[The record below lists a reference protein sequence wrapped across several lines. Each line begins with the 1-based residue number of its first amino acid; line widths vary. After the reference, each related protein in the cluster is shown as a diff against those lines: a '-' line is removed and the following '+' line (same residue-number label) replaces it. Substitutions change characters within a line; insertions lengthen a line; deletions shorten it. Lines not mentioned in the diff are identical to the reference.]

1 MTRVHRT
8 FFQSTCCTTQ
18 LRRPT
23 FSMVNPLP
31 VQLDGVMTYAEL
43 ETLHLSCQ
51 LDTEATRFYYAVN
64 KRASKST
71 PEEAFLHQKRIAL
84 DARLKREAARHR
96 PTVFSVIPSSS
107 PSSSSL
113 ASSSAPDNL
122 RKQCRVIMDTLRF
135 DPPADITSPDPFV
148 LLRLPEPV
156 RELLLEEKLT
166 LGQAQVVLVLN
177 NAEDQV
183 SLAKQASHGKM
194 SVRQMQEQIA
204 TTLHTSR
211 CVNCPHEL
219 SKQMCWG
226 ILELWCRGQLQT
238 HHVRFLLRELMSVR
252 LMEEIGDGAR
262 APERRIAAEDNSC
275 YISRKFAQGVFEPSF
290 SDMEQYRVKAP
301 LSSAD
306 GVFDL
311 LWLHRKQGL
320 HVMKNV
326 VHLVLNLYGERETG
340 WLLAVIG
347 LETHAMSMLAPSR
360 TFQVYLEELRG
371 RLTDRLHQLDAEFN
385 QPRPTTT
392 QGREEEEED
401 DDDDDDDDDAVGVEL
416 RQVAAD
422 LERLQVHCTAVELR
436 EREQRRRAE
445 EQQRREEKQRREE
458 DNDRI
463 RQTFRYKQLVEQ
475 DVAARSAMIRAQAMR
490 EHEHEVQELLTR
502 QKQALTVV
510 WEMKVQ
516 EAWDQ
521 AERLASNVEQ
531 AKAWQTKVRVQERRV
546 RREKVAELG
555 KQGIRPKKGRQR
567 VRTLVSL
574 E

>member
-1 MTRVHRT
+1 
-8 FFQSTCCTTQ
+8 
-18 LRRPT
+18 
-23 FSMVNPLP
+23 MVNPLP
-31 VQLDGVMTYAEL
+31 VRLDGVMTYAEL
-43 ETLHLSCQ
+43 DALHQAGQ
-51 LDTEATRFYYAVN
+51 LDTDGKRFLYAVN
-64 KRASKST
+64 KRAGKST
-71 PEEAFLHQKRIAL
+71 PEEAFLYQKRIAL
-84 DARLKREAARHR
+84 DARLKSEAARHR
-96 PTVFSVIPSSS
+96 PTVLSVIPSSS
-107 PSSSSL
+107 PSSSSS

-392 QGREEEEED
+392 QGREEEED

-422 LERLQVHCTAVELR
+422 LERLQDHCTAVELR
-436 EREQRRRAE
+436 EQAHRRRAE
-445 EQQRREEKQRREE
+445 ELQRRKEKQRREE
-458 DNDRI
+458 ENQKI

-475 DVAARSAMIRAQAMR
+475 DVAARRAMIRAQAMR

-502 QKQALTVV
+502 QKRALTAV

-531 AKAWQTKVRVQERRV
+531 AKAWRMQVRVRERLA

-555 KQGIRPKKGRQR
+555 KQGVRPKKKGLQR

-574 E
+574 ESLDRLIRLPLSSAEESSATTHELK